1 MGAFGCFR
9 TDAELAPSPAEVR
22 PLILTRVKQDPKPE
36 PAAEIRRAAFVR
48 KLLLGHVVREPMHA
62 AILEW
67 KAKTKSEIR
76 QSGYVLAGMCYFIF
90 FFHYCVATCLS
101 SFFADYATDRNVSNS
116 VVGVIFAACPL
127 GISIASP
134 LAVYAIASV
143 GLRNTI
149 MCGILLEAVWMLLFG
164 LVPSFFG
171 GAELLQSCCCQCSD
185 SSALSL
191 SVTAACC
198 INGSSLNSTLFS

>member
-22 PLILTRVKQDPKPE
+22 PLILTRVKQDPKPG

-116 VVGVIFAACPL
+116 VVALHGKVTTVWLLSPPS
-127 GISIASP
+127 GSASRK
-134 LAVYAIASV
+134 LMMSH
-143 GLRNTI
+143 
-149 MCGILLEAVWMLLFG
+149 F
-164 LVPSFFG
+164 
-171 GAELLQSCCCQCSD
+171 
-185 SSALSL
+185 LSL
-191 SVTAACC
+191 ALTRA
-198 INGSSLNSTLFS
+198 